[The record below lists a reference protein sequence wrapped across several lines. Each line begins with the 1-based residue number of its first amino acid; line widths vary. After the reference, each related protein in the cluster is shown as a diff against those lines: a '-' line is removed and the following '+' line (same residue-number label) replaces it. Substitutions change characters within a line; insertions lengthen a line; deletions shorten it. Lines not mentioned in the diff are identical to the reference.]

1 MQAKFYEAPSSE
13 VEILDNNE
21 FLELVSN
28 YESYIGCDDDLEC
41 YGSLKDADIVDAVR
55 DNQTVAIEI
64 QDDDDSEEHSTNV
77 LTLKEALIALDV
89 LQKYCLFN
97 NIDGTLNDI
106 ENAILKQSLRSL
118 KQTTITEYFSQIHT
132 IQIIVW
138 QLTTC

>member
-1 MQAKFYEAPSSE
+1 M
-13 VEILDNNE
+13 
-21 FLELVSN
+21 
-28 YESYIGCDDDLEC
+28 EC

-132 IQIIVW
+132 I
-138 QLTTC
+138 